1 MTETKVKIDSV
12 DFIDLIHTL
21 VSEGQI
27 EEATELYTTMK
38 DRLDLSRSV
47 FIEY

>member
-1 MTETKVKIDSV
+1 MTETKVKDNSV

-27 EEATELYTTMK
+27 DQATELYATIK
-38 DRLDLSRSV
+38 DEIDFNYSV
-47 FIEY
+47 FLEY

>member
-1 MTETKVKIDSV
+1 MTETQVKIDSV

-27 EEATELYTTMK
+27 EEATQLYATVK
-38 DRLDLSRSV
+38 DKIDLTNSV

>member
-1 MTETKVKIDSV
+1 MTETKVKSDSV

-27 EEATELYTTMK
+27 EEATELYANVK
-38 DRLDLSRSV
+38 DSLDLSNSV

>member
-1 MTETKVKIDSV
+1 MTETKVKSDSV

-27 EEATELYTTMK
+27 EEATALYANYK
-38 DRLDLSRSV
+38 DSLDFTNSV

>member
-1 MTETKVKIDSV
+1 MTETQVKNNSI

-27 EEATELYTTMK
+27 EEATELYSNYK
-38 DRLDLSRSV
+38 DRVDFTNSV